1 MIKKKGFKLRAL
13 GDEFILIGEGIEQ
26 VNFNK
31 MITMNETAAY
41 MWNALGEQ
49 QEISAEVLAEL
60 LTREYDVTYEQAL
73 TDAQITIQ
81 TWQKADII
89 A

>member
-49 QEISAEVLAEL
+49 QEISAEALAEL